1 MLAKLKNSLA
11 RTRQRLVHQLEEAL
25 SLHSRI
31 SPELYDEL
39 EEILITTDVGL
50 ETSGR
55 VLEELKARVKE
66 SREERPEMVREFL
79 KEILVDLLSLP
90 VPPAIDRPPLAIL
103 VVGVNGVGKTT
114 SIAKLAAYYKAKGC
128 SCLLVAADTFRAAAG
143 EQLAAWGERL
153 GVEIVRS
160 REGSDPG
167 AVVFDGLAAAN
178 ARRIDVVI
186 IDTAGR
192 LHTKANLM
200 AELEK
205 VYRVCTRNLG
215 DRNLLT
221 LLVLDAGTGQ
231 NGLNQA
237 RVFQET
243 VGVDGIILA
252 KLDGTARGGIVLAVA
267 DQLRLPVVWVGT
279 GEQPDDLRLF
289 DARSFV
295 TALFDET

>member
-1 MLAKLKNSLA
+1 MLAKLKDSLA

-31 SPELYDEL
+31 NPELYEDL
-39 EEILITTDVGL
+39 EEVLISADVGL

-55 VLEELKARVKE
+55 VLAELKAKVKE
-66 SREERPEMVREFL
+66 DGAERPEQIREYL
-79 KEILVDLLSLP
+79 KEILVDLLSI
-90 VPPAIDRPPLAIL
+90 PPPSAIEKPPLAIL

-114 SIAKLAAYYKAKGC
+114 SIAKLAAYYQTKGW
-128 SCLLVAADTFRAAAG
+128 SCLLVAGDTFRAAAG
-143 EQLAAWGERL
+143 EQLEVWSKRL
-153 GVEIVRS
+153 GLEIVRS
-160 REGSDPG
+160 REGADPG
-167 AVVFDGLAAAN
+167 AVVFDGLTAAN
-178 ARRIDVVI
+178 ARQTDVVI

-200 AELEK
+200 SELAK
-205 VYRVCTRNLG
+205 VYRVCTRNQG
-215 DRNLLT
+215 DRSLLN

-237 RVFQET
+237 RIFQEA

-267 DQLRLPVVWVGT
+267 DRLHLPVIWVGT
-279 GEQPDDLRLF
+279 GEQPEDLRLF
-289 DARSFV
+289 DASEYV
-295 TALFDET
+295 AALFD

>member
-1 MLAKLKNSLA
+1 LLARLRESLA
-11 RTRQRLVHQLEEAL
+11 RTRERLVHQLEEAL
-25 SLHSRI
+25 SLHPRI
-31 SPELYDEL
+31 SPGLYDDL
-39 EEILITTDVGL
+39 EEILITADVGL

-55 VLEELKARVKE
+55 ILEELKAKVKE
-66 SREERPEMVREFL
+66 GREEKPEKIREYL
-79 KEILVDLLSLP
+79 KEILMNLLSLP
-90 VPPAIDRPPLAIL
+90 VPPAVDRPPLAIL

-143 EQLAAWGERL
+143 EQLAVWSQRL
-153 GVEIVRS
+153 GVEIVRGG
-160 REGSDPG
+160 EGADPG

-178 ARRIDVVI
+178 ARRTDVVI

-215 DRNLLT
+215 ERNLLT

-237 RVFQET
+237 RIFQEA

-279 GEQPDDLRLF
+279 GEQPGDLRLF
-289 DARSFV
+289 DAREFV
-295 TALFDET
+295 AALFD

>member
-1 MLAKLKNSLA
+1 MLARLKESLA

-25 SLHSRI
+25 SLHPRI
-31 SPELYDEL
+31 SQSYMMIWKKSDHRRRWLGNFRPDPGG
-39 EEILITTDVGL
+39 TKSKSQGKQGGKPGNDPGVFKGNPRGF
-50 ETSGR
+50 TS
-55 VLEELKARVKE
+55 LQA
-66 SREERPEMVREFL
+66 P
-79 KEILVDLLSLP
+79 P
-90 VPPAIDRPPLAIL
+90 VIDRPPLAIL

-114 SIAKLAAYYKAKGC
+114 SIAKLAAYYQAKGC

-143 EQLAAWGERL
+143 EQLAVWSKRL

-160 REGSDPG
+160 GEGADPG
-167 AVVFDGLAAAN
+167 AVIFDGLAAAN
-178 ARRIDVVI
+178 ARRIDAVI

-215 DRNLLT
+215 NRSLLT

-237 RVFQET
+237 RIFQEAI
-243 VGVDGIILA
+243 GVDGIILA

-267 DQLRLPVVWVGT
+267 DQLQLPVVWVGT
-279 GEQPDDLRLF
+279 GEQPGDLRLF
-289 DARSFV
+289 DAREFV
-295 TALFDET
+295 TALFD

>member
-1 MLAKLKNSLA
+1 
-11 RTRQRLVHQLEEAL
+11 
-25 SLHSRI
+25 
-31 SPELYDEL
+31 L
-39 EEILITTDVGL
+39 EEILITADVGL

-55 VLEELKARVKE
+55 ILEELKAKVKE
-66 SREERPEMVREFL
+66 GREEKPEKIREYL
-79 KEILVDLLSLP
+79 KEILMNLLSLP
-90 VPPAIDRPPLAIL
+90 VPPAVDRPPLAIL

-143 EQLAAWGERL
+143 EQLAVWSQRL
-153 GVEIVRS
+153 GVEIVRGG
-160 REGSDPG
+160 EGADPG

-178 ARRIDVVI
+178 ARRTDVVI

-215 DRNLLT
+215 ERNLLT

-237 RVFQET
+237 RIFQEA

-279 GEQPDDLRLF
+279 GEQPGDLRLF
-289 DARSFV
+289 DAREFV
-295 TALFDET
+295 AALFD